1 MEIKPSF
8 ATITILSFLIFV
20 SSFLSVYLTKLNN
33 LTLQSEDFLAI
44 ATVPFSIIKEGNLDL
59 NEYYKTLS
67 NAYPQPDD
75 KTQTPYYLKQA
86 GEKYYSSYPMFAGF
100 LSIPFYIIPAILNL
114 DNSIETIR
122 IMSRLA
128 GAAISALSVGFF
140 FLLLQNRLK
149 SNRQV
154 LLLTI
159 IYAFATNT
167 FSTSSQGLWQQ
178 TSSQLLFT
186 AGILLLTYKKYGLAG
201 LIFGFSYMARPTN
214 IISIVIFGLYILWI
228 NRKSFN
234 ELLMNCIKY
243 ASMATIPFILDA
255 LLNRY
260 LFGSLLNIEYGD
272 RFGDFYESLLV
283 GTAGLWISPSKGVLI
298 VSPILIFIF
307 YGVYKYVKSWKS
319 NPFEIAI
326 VLIIFFHTLTLG
338 KWYAWYGGYAW
349 GYRMMTEMIPYMVL
363 LLIPFITSKYFVKKP
378 FNIIFWAFFIF
389 SIFTQLLGILMFDG
403 NWHTL
408 YDGKPGWLW
417 DIKNSQMIFAIERIL
432 FKLGIGNSPY
442 AIQSVS

>member
-1 MEIKPSF
+1 MKFRFSF
-8 ATITILSFLIFV
+8 ANITVLSFLVFV
-20 SSFLSVYLTKLNN
+20 LSFLSVYLTKLNN

-59 NEYYKTLS
+59 NEYYGTLS
-67 NAYPQPDD
+67 SAYPQPDD
-75 KTQTPYYLKQA
+75 ATKTPYYLKQV

-100 LSIPFYIIPAILNL
+100 LATPFYIVPSLLNL
-114 DNSIETIR
+114 DISIESIR
-122 IMSRLA
+122 VMSRLSA
-128 GAAISALSVGFF
+128 SAMTALSVGFF

-149 SNRQV
+149 SNKQV

-186 AGILLLTYKKYGLAG
+186 AGILLLDYKKYGLAG
-201 LIFGFSYMARPTN
+201 LVFGFSYMARPTN
-214 IISIVIFGLYILWI
+214 VISIGIFGLYILWVH
-228 NRKSFN
+228 RKSFF
-234 ELLMNCIKY
+234 KY
-243 ASMATIPFILDA
+243 ALMAIIPFILDA
-255 LLNRY
+255 LLNNY

-272 RFGDFYESLLV
+272 RFGDFYEKLIV
-283 GTAGLWISPSKGVLI
+283 GAPGLWFSPSKGVLI

-307 YGVYKYVKSWKS
+307 YGVYKYVKNWKS
-319 NPFEIAI
+319 NPLEIAMI
-326 VLIIFFHTLTLG
+326 FIIFFHTLVLG

-363 LLIPFITSKYFVKKP
+363 LLIPFITSKYFFKKP
-378 FNIIFWAFFIF
+378 FNIIFWSFFIF

-417 DIKNSQMIFAIERIL
+417 SIKNSQMVFAVERIL
-432 FKLGIGNSPY
+432 FKLGITDSPY
-442 AIQSVS
+442 PQI

>member
-1 MEIKPSF
+1 MQFRFSF
-8 ATITILSFLIFV
+8 TTITVLSFLIFV
-20 SSFLSVYLTKLNN
+20 SSFLSVYLTQLNN

-59 NEYYKTLS
+59 NEYYEVLS
-67 NAYPQPDD
+67 DSYPQPDD
-75 KTQTPYYLKQA
+75 KTQTPYYLKQV

-100 LSIPFYIIPAILNL
+100 LATPFYIVPSLLNL
-114 DNSIETIR
+114 DVSIESIR
-122 IMSRLA
+122 VMSRLSA
-128 GAAISALSVGFF
+128 SAMTALSVGLF
-140 FLLLQNRLK
+140 FLLLQKRLK
-149 SNRQV
+149 SSKQV

-186 AGILLLTYKKYGLAG
+186 AGILLLDYKKYGWAG

-214 IISIVIFGLYILWI
+214 IISIGIFGLYILWI
-228 NRKSFN
+228 HRKSFN

-243 ASMATIPFILDA
+243 ALMAVIPFILDA
-255 LLNRY
+255 ALNRY

-272 RFGDFYESLLV
+272 RFGDFYEKLIV
-283 GTAGLWISPSKGVLI
+283 GASGLWISPSKGVLI

-307 YGVYKYVKSWKS
+307 YGINKYVRNWKER
-319 NPFEIAI
+319 PFEIAMI
-326 VLIIFFHTLTLG
+326 LIIFFHTVALG
-338 KWYAWYGGYAW
+338 KWYAWYGGYCW

-378 FNIIFWAFFIF
+378 FNIIFWTFFVF

-417 DIKNSQMIFAIERIL
+417 SIKNSQMVFAIERIL
-432 FKLGIGNSPY
+432 FKLGLANSPY
-442 AIQSVS
+442 PV

>member
-1 MEIKPSF
+1 MKVKLSF
-8 ATITILSFLIFV
+8 TIVTITSFLFFV
-20 SSFLSVYLTKLNN
+20 FSFLFIYLTKLNN

-44 ATVPFSIIKEGNLDL
+44 ATVPFSIVKEGNLDL
-59 NEYYKTLS
+59 NEYYGTLS
-67 NAYPQPDD
+67 LAYPQPDD
-75 KTQTPYYLKQA
+75 ATQTPYYLKQV
-86 GEKYYSSYPMFAGF
+86 GDKYYSSYPMFAGF
-100 LSIPFYIIPAILNL
+100 ISIPFYIIPSILNF
-114 DNSIETIR
+114 DISIETIR
-122 IMSRLA
+122 IMSRLSA
-128 GAAISALSVGFF
+128 SALTAISVGLF
-140 FLLLQNRLK
+140 FLISQKRLK
-149 SNRQV
+149 SSKKT

-186 AGILLLTYKKYGLAG
+186 AGILLLDYKKYGWAG

-214 IISIVIFGLYILWI
+214 IISIGIFGLYILWI
-228 NRKSFN
+228 NRTKIF
-234 ELLMNCIKY
+234 KY
-243 ASMATIPFILDA
+243 ASMAIIPFILDA

-272 RFGDFYESLLV
+272 RFADFYEKLIV
-283 GTAGLWISPSKGVLI
+283 GGLGLWVSPSKGVLI
-298 VSPILIFIF
+298 VSPILVFIF
-307 YGVYKYVKSWKS
+307 YGIYKYVKGWKN

-326 VLIIFFHTLTLG
+326 ILIILFHSIALG

-349 GYRMMTEMIPYMVL
+349 GYRMMTEIIPYMVL

-378 FNIIFWAFFIF
+378 FNIIFWTFFVF

-417 DIKNSQMIFAIERIL
+417 SIKNSQMVFAIKRIL
-432 FKLGIGNSPY
+432 FRLGISNSPY
-442 AIQSVS
+442 PI